1 MAKNVTMKKGETIV
15 KCSEDHIDH
24 FEKNGFKMIY
34 EKSVAK
40 KTEKPKEEKE
50 V

>member
-1 MAKNVTMKKGETIV
+1 MAKNVTMKKGESII
-15 KCSEDHIDH
+15 KCVEDHVEH
-24 FEKNGFKMIY
+24 FEKNGFKMVN

>member
-15 KCSEDHIDH
+15 KCSEDHIEH
-24 FEKNGFKMIY
+24 FEKNGFKMVN
-34 EKSVAK
+34 EKSVSK

-50 V
+50 A

>member
-15 KCSEDHIDH
+15 KCSEDQIDH
-24 FEKNGFKMIY
+24 FEKNGFKMVN

>member
-1 MAKNVTMKKGETIV
+1 MAKNVSMKKGETIV

-24 FEKNGFKMIY
+24 FKKNGFKMVN

>member
-24 FEKNGFKMIY
+24 FEKNGFKIVN
-34 EKSVAK
+34 EKSVSK

>member
-15 KCSEDHIDH
+15 KCSKDHIDH
-24 FEKNGFKMIY
+24 FEKNGFKMVN
-34 EKSVAK
+34 EKSVPK

>member
-15 KCSEDHIDH
+15 KCSEYHIEH
-24 FEKNGFKMIY
+24 FEKNGFKMVN
-34 EKSVAK
+34 EKTVSK

-50 V
+50 A

>member
-24 FEKNGFKMIY
+24 FEKNGFKMVN

-50 V
+50 I

>member
-24 FEKNGFKMIY
+24 FEKKGFKMVN
-34 EKSVAK
+34 ETSVAK